1 MLKTHR
7 ECVKIILNTA
17 YKLDKYIHLQPFL
30 MFDIYESQTKIGT
43 TNRLPR
49 GGTSD
54 AGSVL
59 ELLFARMHG
68 TLPAAHHA

>member
-1 MLKTHR
+1 M
-7 ECVKIILNTA
+7 
-17 YKLDKYIHLQPFL
+17 HLQPFL

-43 TNRLPR
+43 TSRLPR

-68 TLPAAHHA
+68 ILPATHHA